1 MRQEFFFF
9 FFLGARS
16 PKKIAEKKKKK
27 NVAYLVEGRQV
38 PRRQA
43 PLPRGIGGVRG
54 GVRRRHTVF

>member
-9 FFLGARS
+9 FFFGARS
-16 PKKIAEKKKKK
+16 LKKRAEKKKKK

>member
-9 FFLGARS
+9 FFSELAAE
-16 PKKIAEKKKKK
+16 KKEPKKKKK